1 MAFSIADLLTAEQR
15 DYMQRMSQRIEE
27 LHGFDNLSLG
37 QELLKLTL
45 EARQLYPD
53 RLANGDEGYGNY
65 TTSLFW
71 DVVPE
76 VAKRLG
82 VTIFGQKVRDDVRRA
97 TDHEL
102 RNWVGQCIGNAG
114 WSPNVGHHNEMGQP
128 LCPWELLTH
137 EACNGNPL
145 AFAIDRLAPVAEYDR
160 DDVLSRSIHE
170 ISRTR
175 GFEPML
181 TWEPAM
187 NAKPN
192 PRELAAMA
200 DTEEEQTLSFG
211 M

>member
-1 MAFSIADLLTAEQR
+1 MAFSIASLLTVEHR

-27 LHGFDNLSLG
+27 LYGFDNLALG
-37 QELLKLTL
+37 QELLRLTL

-53 RLANGDEGYGNY
+53 RLAKGDEGYGDY

-82 VTIFGQKVRDDVRRA
+82 VTVFGQKIRDDVRLT
-97 TDHEL
+97 TDHQL

-114 WSPNVGHHNEMGQP
+114 WSPIAGHHNEMGQQ

-137 EACNGNPL
+137 DACNGNPL
-145 AFAIDRLAPVAEYDR
+145 AFAIDRLAPVTEYDR

-170 ISRTR
+170 ISRGR

-181 TWEPAM
+181 TWAPVM

-192 PRELAAMA
+192 PRELAEMA
-200 DTEEEQTLSFG
+200 EEDEPTRAFG
-211 M
+211 I